1 MRSTPI
7 GEEDPPHPVSLKR
20 PMGQKATET
29 PFLAA
34 VLAHIASA
42 KSTMELTGLCCK
54 VWKNKHLDRA

>member
-7 GEEDPPHPVSLKR
+7 SEEDPPHPVSLKR
-20 PMGQKATET
+20 LMGQKATET

-34 VLAHIASA
+34 VLVHIASA

-54 VWKNKHLDRA
+54 V